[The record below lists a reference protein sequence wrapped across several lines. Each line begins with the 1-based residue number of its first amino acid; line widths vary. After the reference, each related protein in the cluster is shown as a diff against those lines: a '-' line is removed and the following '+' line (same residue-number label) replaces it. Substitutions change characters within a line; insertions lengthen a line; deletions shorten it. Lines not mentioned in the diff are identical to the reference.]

1 MAKQKN
7 VTLHENSDDEE
18 PQVPVTQ
25 PEEEEDSTEEED
37 ETTSSDEEDD
47 DGEDDRHELVIRK
60 PQPQISSKPSSS
72 SSEDETDS
80 EPEPQPEPQKAKP
93 SSKAKSQSSTPA
105 SQAKSGV
112 KRGAENSIEH
122 SNQSK
127 RGKKAVEDHA
137 AGSDDE
143 DLKKSRDESKSAFQ
157 RVFSEK
163 DEIGILKGMAEFTSK
178 TGKDPHK
185 CSDEFYEFMKGSK
198 LISSN
203 ASSNQLKDKIRRLK
217 KKFENNLKKGRSG
230 KGAFLSKP
238 HELEAFNLSKNIWG
252 GSGGGGGGG
261 EAGSNE
267 TSKNVKVNNEK
278 AVKSTPK
285 KENGSKKAIVPQSN
299 GKPEVKSKLN
309 SEVLDSNEC
318 KEVDELPETSL
329 ALTSL
334 MRYDGS
340 FGKTYG
346 KDYIRNGLEKLGAS
360 KREELEGRWRKL
372 QEAENE
378 LYAQTAEFYA
388 EQIKLIFQA
397 NKSSS

>member
-25 PEEEEDSTEEED
+25 PEEEEDTSED
-37 ETTSSDEEDD
+37 EETTSSDEEDD
-47 DGEDDRHELVIRK
+47 EGEGERHEIVVRK
-60 PQPQISSKPSSS
+60 PQQQISSKPSSS
-72 SSEDETDS
+72 SSEFDSDS

-93 SSKAKSQSSTPA
+93 SSKAKSRSSTPA
-105 SQAKSGV
+105 SQAKSASL
-112 KRGAENSIEH
+112 KRGAENSNEH
-122 SNQSK
+122 STQSK
-127 RGKKAVEDHA
+127 RGKKAAEDHA
-137 AGSDDE
+137 AGSDEE
-143 DLKKSRDESKSAFQ
+143 DQKKSRDESKSLFQ

-163 DEIGILKGMAEFTSK
+163 DEIGILKGMTEFTSK

-203 ASSNQLKDKIRRLK
+203 ASCNQLKDKIRRLK
-217 KKFENNLKKGRSG
+217 KKFENILKKMKNG
-230 KGAFLSKP
+230 KGATLSKP

-252 GSGGGGGGG
+252 SAGGGGGGSG
-261 EAGSNE
+261 EAGRNE
-267 TSKNVKVNNEK
+267 TSKTVKVNNEK
-278 AVKSTPK
+278 AVKSTP
-285 KENGSKKAIVPQSN
+285 KKAIVPQSN

-309 SEVLDSNEC
+309 SEVLNLNGG
-318 KEVDELPETSL
+318 KEVDKLPETSL

-360 KREELEGRWRKL
+360 KREELEGRWRKM

-378 LYAQTAEFYA
+378 LYAQIAEFYA

>member
-25 PEEEEDSTEEED
+25 PEEEEDSSEEEE

-47 DGEDDRHELVIRK
+47 EGGDERHEIVVRK
-60 PQPQISSKPSSS
+60 PQPQTSSKPSSS
-72 SSEDETDS
+72 SSEDDSDS
-80 EPEPQPEPQKAKP
+80 EPEPEPEPEPQKVKP

-105 SQAKSGV
+105 SQAKSGSL

-122 SNQSK
+122 STQSK
-127 RGKKAVEDHA
+127 RGKKAVEDHHA
-137 AGSDDE
+137 AGSDEE
-143 DLKKSRDESKSAFQ
+143 DQKKSRDESKSAFQ
-157 RVFSEK
+157 RIFSEK
-163 DEIGILKGMAEFTSK
+163 DEIGILKGMTEFTSK

-203 ASSNQLKDKIRRLK
+203 ASCNQLKDKIRRLK
-217 KKFENNLKKGRSG
+217 KKFENNLKKRKNG
-230 KGAFLSKP
+230 KEATLSKP

-252 GSGGGGGGG
+252 GGG
-261 EAGSNE
+261 EAGSNG

-278 AVKSTPK
+278 AVKSTP
-285 KENGSKKAIVPQSN
+285 KKAIVPQSN

-309 SEVLDSNEC
+309 SEVLDSNEG
-318 KEVDELPETSL
+318 KEVDELSETSL

-334 MRYDGS
+334 MRYDGA

-346 KDYIRNGLEKLGAS
+346 KDYIRNGLEKLGTS

-378 LYAQTAEFYA
+378 LYVQTAEFYA